1 MTRNKEPWIGQAV
14 PRVEDAALL
23 SGNAR
28 YIDDLSP
35 VPGIKHVCFL
45 RSPYPHARLIDIDIS
60 AALKMAG
67 VYSVLTGDDISA
79 ITDPLVSAIRAPV
92 TYYPIAVEKV
102 RYVGEPVALVIADDR
117 YLGEDAAEV
126 INVTY
131 DELPAVVDPLEAIK
145 AMAPP
150 LHEKVGSNVLHDRQF
165 VYGDPDNAFAEAD
178 HVIKLNWRY
187 PKQSA
192 TPMETFGVIA
202 QFERQPDRYTVW
214 SNFQGPYILQ
224 PIMAR
229 ALRVSGN
236 FLRLISAPFSGGS
249 FGLKQSIYPY
259 IVLLAAAS
267 RICGLPLKW
276 TEDRLE
282 HLMASSSAADRA
294 DELEAAFASDGTLLG
309 LRFKNC
315 VNVGAY
321 VRAPEPASVYR
332 MHAASNG
339 CYAVKN
345 ISIQNKLVSTNKM
358 PVGLNRGYGGPQF
371 YYGLERMMDL
381 TARKLNID
389 TAEIRRKNFIPK
401 DQFPYHAPAGAIYD
415 SGNYSEALDL
425 LLKLSNY
432 ENIKQ
437 RRKQAR
443 AAGKLFGI
451 GMGAGVEPSGS
462 NMAYVTLAQTAEER
476 KRAGG
481 RSGGTAV
488 ASVTIDPTGAVS
500 VNLDSTPAGQ
510 GHQTVAAQI
519 VADILGLSPSKIN
532 VNTALDTG
540 TGGWSLASG
549 NYSNRFSSIVI
560 TSLTRSAEKIA
571 MKLRKIAANILE
583 VATEDIEL
591 VDGGA
596 RIVGIPDTTIP
607 VERVAAAAHW
617 DPVSIPTDLE
627 PGLSDIAYYNP
638 DVLASPDKEDRVA
651 SALTFG
657 YIFDLA
663 AVEIDPATG
672 RVTVDCYA
680 SVHDVGRVL
689 NPIIVE
695 GQIRGGFAHG
705 FGAAMFE
712 ELSYDDN
719 GNFLSGSFADY
730 LCPNASDLPH
740 LEFAHYRTDTPT
752 NPLGSKGMGD
762 GSSMLTPV
770 VMANAVADALG
781 CEQIDLPLTLNKV
794 WKLVQERKI
803 K

>member
-1 MTRNKEPWIGQAV
+1 MP
-14 PRVEDAALL
+14 
-23 SGNAR
+23 
-28 YIDDLSP
+28 
-35 VPGIKHVCFL
+35 
-45 RSPYPHARLIDIDIS
+45 
-60 AALKMAG
+60 G

-117 YLGEDAAEV
+117 YLAEDAAEV

-131 DELPAVVDPLEAIK
+131 DELPAVVDPLEAIQP
-145 AMAPP
+145 MAPP

-165 VYGDPDNAFAEAD
+165 VYGDPDKAFAEAD

-591 VDGGA
+591 VGGGA
-596 RIVGIPDTTIP
+596 RVVGIPDTGIP
-607 VERVAAAAHW
+607 IERVAAAAHW

-657 YIFDLA
+657 YIFNLA

-719 GNFLSGSFADY
+719 GNFLSGSFAVY

>member
-1 MTRNKEPWIGQAV
+1 MARNKEPWIGQAV

-60 AALKMAG
+60 AALKMPG

-117 YLGEDAAEV
+117 YLAEDAAEV

-202 QFERQPDRYTVW
+202 QFERHPDRYTVW

-596 RIVGIPDTTIP
+596 RVVGIPDTAIP
-607 VERVAAAAHW
+607 IERVAAAAHW

-627 PGLSDIAYYNP
+627 PGLNDIEYYNP

-740 LEFAHYRTDTPT
+740 LEFAHYRTDTST

>member
-14 PRVEDAALL
+14 PRVEDASLL

-60 AALKMAG
+60 AALKMPG

-79 ITDPLVSAIRAPV
+79 ITDPLVSAIRAPA

-131 DELPAVVDPLEAIK
+131 EELPAVVDPLEAIK
-145 AMAPP
+145 ATAPY

-165 VYGDPDNAFAEAD
+165 IYGDPDKAFAEAD

-267 RICGLPLKW
+267 RISGLPLKW

-294 DELEAAFASDGTLLG
+294 DELEAAFTSDGTLLG

-389 TAEIRRKNFIPK
+389 TAEIRRKNFIPE

-432 ENIKQ
+432 ENIKR

-560 TSLTRSAEKIA
+560 TSLTRSGEKIA

-596 RIVGIPDTTIP
+596 RVVGIPDTAIP
-607 VERVAAAAHW
+607 IERVAAAAHW
-617 DPVSIPTDLE
+617 DPVSMPNDLE

-680 SVHDVGRVL
+680 SVHDVGKVL

>member
-1 MTRNKEPWIGQAV
+1 MSSNKQSWVGQAF
-14 PRVEDAALL
+14 PRTEDAALL
-23 SGNAR
+23 TGNAR

-35 VPGIKHVCFL
+35 VPGIKHVSFL
-45 RSPYPHARLIDIDIS
+45 RSPYPHARIIDIDVS
-60 AALKMAG
+60 AALKLPG
-67 VYSVLTGDDISA
+67 VYKVLTGDDISK

-92 TYYPIAVEKV
+92 TYYPIAAEKV
-102 RYVGEPVALVIADDR
+102 RYVGEPVAIIVADDR
-117 YLGEDAAEV
+117 YLGEDAAEIIDV
-126 INVTY
+126 RY
-131 DELPAVVDPLEAIK
+131 EELPSVTDPLEALNDG
-145 AMAPP
+145 APV
-150 LHEKVGSNVLHDRQF
+150 LHERVGSNLLHDRNF
-165 VYGDPDNAFAEAD
+165 VYGDPDTAFEKAD
-178 HVIKLNWRY
+178 RIIQIDWRY

-202 QFERQPDRYTVW
+202 HFEQQPNRYTVW
-214 SNFQGPYILQ
+214 SNFQGPYILH

-229 ALRVSGN
+229 SLRVSGN

-249 FGLKQSIYPY
+249 FGLKQAIYPY

-267 RICGLPLKW
+267 RISGFPLKW

-282 HLMASSSAADRA
+282 HLMASSSSADRA
-294 DELEAAFASDGTLLG
+294 DELEAAFAKDGSLMG

-339 CYAVKN
+339 CYSVKN
-345 ISIQNKLVSTNKM
+345 ISINNKLVSTNKV
-358 PVGLNRGYGGPQF
+358 PIGLNRGYGGPQF
-371 YYGLERMMDL
+371 YYGLERIMDL
-381 TARKLNID
+381 AARKLDID
-389 TAEIRRKNFIPK
+389 PAEIRRKNFIPAG
-401 DQFPYHAPAGAIYD
+401 QFPYHAPAGAVYD

-425 LLKLSNY
+425 LLKLSDY
-432 ENIKQ
+432 ENIKL
-437 RRKQAR
+437 RREQAR
-443 AAGKLFGI
+443 AAGRFFGI
-451 GMGAGVEPSGS
+451 GIGVGVEPSGS

-476 KRAGG
+476 NRAGG

-488 ASVTIDPTGAVS
+488 SNVTIDPTGAVS

-510 GHQTVAAQI
+510 GHETVAAQV
-519 VADILGLSPSKIN
+519 VADILGLSPNKID
-532 VNTALDTG
+532 VNTSLDTG
-540 TGGWSLASG
+540 MGGWSLASG

-560 TSLTRSAEKIA
+560 TSLTRSAERIA
-571 MKLRKIAANILE
+571 VKLRKIAGNILE
-583 VATEDIEL
+583 VAVDDVEL
-591 VDGGA
+591 ADGGA
-596 RIVGIPDTTIP
+596 RIVGIPDSAIP
-607 VERVAAAAHW
+607 IERVAAAAHW
-617 DPVSIPTDLE
+617 DPVSIPTELE
-627 PGLSDIAYYNP
+627 PGLNDTAFFNP
-638 DVLASPDKEDRVA
+638 DVLASPDNKDRVA

-663 AVEIDPATG
+663 AVEIDIATG
-672 RVTVDCYA
+672 RVIVDCYA

-712 ELSYDDN
+712 ALHYDDN

-730 LCPNASDLPH
+730 LCPTATDLPQIK
-740 LEFAHYRTDTPT
+740 FSHYRTDTPT

-781 CEQIDLPLTLNKV
+781 REKIDLPLTLNKV
-794 WKLVQERKI
+794 WELAKESKN
-803 K
+803 